1 MLKQLLYR
9 SICISGILL
18 LINTSVMA
26 GIYSYPAARI
36 FTSGSPV
43 LVGAN
48 TTAQIPLPYTDPSFA
63 DYSVTDKIT
72 LGVDHLN
79 MTYMPTPGDV
89 VVTLKLDQWNSAGV
103 LSTSYPVL
111 TLKYQ
116 PFNPTFPYV
125 DKSVF
130 KFNNA
135 YKMTVTIQSITV
147 AGSSTTT
154 LPANLYIDADILLE
168 RYTTFATATSA
179 IAISAPVVTDLDC
192 DGVNDEIQ
200 INWAPTVGVEEYEL
214 EWTFVDDYPTTV
226 GGTYISPT
234 LLNYDFKHNSTRVS
248 VSNASY
254 TISLIFEH
262 GYLLYRVRGIGRDI
276 TNPTKRVVGYW
287 SVLPDNGSVSSVTSK
302 YFNTQEHETNKNWE
316 YSTIFAEE
324 GKKKEVISYF
334 DGSLRNR
341 QSVTKV
347 NSDNNT
353 IVGETIYDHQGRPAI
368 YVLPV
373 PAKSPVCGAF
383 ESSIKY
389 YPQFNKVN
397 ATTGYSRADFDV
409 DVSSS
414 DTCNPF
420 IKGMDVSSG
429 ASNYYSGSNPNKTE
443 FQAFVPDA
451 ELFPFAQVEYTPD
464 NTGQIRRIG
473 GVGKEFQLNKNHATR
488 YYYGWPQQPQLDR
501 LFGSEVGD
509 ASHYKKNLV
518 VDANGQVSISYLD
531 QEGRTIA
538 TSLAGDAPKD
548 VTGTVTVLEALP
560 SMPAPQ
566 PLVVDMFAEDA
577 NGKSS
582 VNVVNVQEDGIEF
595 VSQLLV
601 AYQSDYEFT
610 YDIAVDKMTDPCLKS
625 TVCVNC
631 VYDLEIK
638 VIDDCGRAVAPI
650 TGSNPNVKNIGRFT
664 TDGSGALTGFNL
676 DCTIPS
682 LYTKTEAVKV
692 NLPIGNYTVIKKLTV
707 NKAAKDFY
715 VASYLDRT
723 YTPTETYTNLNPGC
737 IRTYQSFLD
746 TALAHLDTA
755 DCNISCT
762 TCVASLKKGYATID
776 EARDAWVAAGNGT
789 ELDFDYLLEECTAP
803 CREISVCATNYEMML
818 MDVSPDGQYAEFQ
831 TKPNGD
837 APDITLSVLNT
848 ANLLP
853 RTTITGGIE
862 GHWHKPRIKISG
874 TEYNVY
880 IDEHG
885 TRTQIPVALVGILGA
900 SGTTYTPNVLSSS
913 QVFYN
918 GTSDSYYTYPENLA
932 NVNDFVANWNDN
944 WAKSL
949 VMYHPEYPYYESCLD
964 YNTKYTGALTSD
976 TFDSLLI
983 HTTSYAQAYAQGL
996 VANSVAGTTT
1006 ASSMILFNVSNPI
1019 QDPFL
1024 FNAAFSTY
1032 ASSLQAKMSLYSGTT
1047 SMAAMAA
1054 IAARCGTSYG
1064 TLPVSATCD
1073 DFGSNLLGSTILDNE
1088 WNIFKNMYLAEKQ
1101 KLQKQRDDI
1110 YARTN
1115 NGFNECM
1122 GNSSY
1127 NPFSCGMGL
1136 IGGSFSASPFFL
1148 TNQPCGYSR
1157 YFYYRNKK
1165 KRFNPQTNTI
1175 APSENET
1182 DYQAYLQTGQYPL
1195 ALDLEYLLNALAVN
1209 TKLSSTAPVDLQ
1221 YYPEFTQDMYVACG
1235 GVLSS
1240 AFSTFSWTATSTGSP
1255 TLTATITRPSLSNTF
1270 TLTKPASIANWNDI
1284 VGVSDLKYT
1293 TTAGSIYNFS
1303 AVAVLANP
1311 SGGTVEPYIYIPITG
1326 TSTINI
1332 GPGTYTF
1339 TEQCTPND
1347 LATDLSVLWSALAAN
1362 SELSLA
1368 TTVVLNASSTKY
1380 QAFITPAIKS
1390 VLGTTSNNLH
1400 WKFIGGSTYELTD
1413 AAVPAKRLRIVFTGG
1428 TSGLTTVRSF
1438 INIKNN
1444 STIGIHG
1451 FDVTGLDATGTPLP
1465 LMSGNVTLVVGMST
1479 LVPMGECGLPDPA
1492 TCEGDEYQLREDLE
1506 ELLGGVM
1513 LPQPFNYNPDLAA
1526 NPLYTTLLQ
1535 SYVGTS
1541 TQVSTTKYDYFTLN
1555 PANDYKEQI
1564 MFNILCKC
1572 HVNLWHKGVAS
1583 NIIKFE
1589 NLTALGPLTPYG
1601 PVNSDNNQYQ
1611 FYIYATYLTGGS
1623 TISHDTIFG
1632 ESCFP
1637 LRKCNATISY
1647 DTIVSPEVPY
1657 VNPCILYELN
1667 IAHVNAENQYNQ
1679 YIDSLTTYIA
1689 DRYNSHCL
1697 GALENFSAAYNDK
1710 EYHFTLY
1717 YYDQAGNL
1725 VKTVPPE
1732 GVQLVTN
1739 PADFVAINNDR
1750 TNNRHDFFTNHQ
1762 MATTYEYNSLNQ
1774 LIRQGMPD
1782 HDMMPIWEFT
1792 LPNGLDSRL
1801 KVSATQFVNSTKGY
1815 LSGYID
1821 FTTPTT
1827 FKRGYLYTTDDG
1839 GATWK
1844 KMNDMVAADIKK
1856 IQMIP
1861 GTLTGYAVA
1870 NYGIVLKTIDGG
1882 NTWDLFPTPSS
1893 NTLNDLYFTTTLAG
1907 IVVGDNNTA
1916 YKTADG
1922 GATWTTAVSGLPT
1935 FATEPLMLTAITYDG
1950 ASYFLTANNLSTA
1963 TGKLYKGSATY
1974 TWTASAAIQTT
1985 DLVKVQLLPTT
1996 TEGFA
2001 IGTDGNLLKTTT
2013 SGTTWQTVAAGITT
2027 GFKDIYFKT
2036 PSSGTALEGVAIIDS
2051 IPGYGLI
2058 WKTSDGGTTWT
2069 LLSAHDG
2076 SYYNAFCFYQNDKGY
2091 AVGNKK
2097 LKRIVMT
2104 GGIGLVNIPLPSS
2117 FASPFTAIY
2126 FSDAN
2131 NGCITNAT
2139 QAFFINNATA
2149 ASPTW
2154 SAAVAHGSAAAF
2166 KKIFYSTANNSG
2178 LALSTAGKLYRIT
2191 YSASVYTFFAPTSTT
2206 ENFIDIDD
2214 NTTLVYAFNKSVTAG
2229 CLRSIAKTSIAGLTN
2244 VTSLTTLTGTL
2255 ASSASVTCIDAHPTA
2270 ASIYIGGSGSLLYKG
2285 TTTATT
2291 VAWTNYSSTVRSP
2304 LLYGIRAS
2312 GTTNVYAVGKDGTL
2326 IQTLNSGT
2334 LWKMLPT
2341 GTVTQLNSIRFNKTE
2356 NTAVAACLGLI
2367 TGNNG
2372 LLIKEDITAG
2382 GVLTPTTVPLTVSN
2396 DLNDVAIS
2404 TLSPYKSYV
2413 VGTAGTMVYIPTLV
2427 TPVPALSVPQP
2438 SQTFNGV
2445 YFRHNAT
2452 TITNEV
2458 YAVGTNA
2465 SVYYYNGTAGA
2476 KINGVYTAGLNDV
2489 SFSNPLDGYTVGEK
2503 NTIRYTNN
2511 GGVTW
2516 QYILRPTSA
2525 LLMNGVASFAPGKAI
2540 IVGTG
2545 GYKADVVN
2553 TTVTNGTLGTAVFYD
2568 IALQG
2573 TTGYIVGVST
2583 AYKGTYSGSTWTW
2596 TSIPPPASTL
2606 RAIHM
2611 FRNGKCIAVG
2621 DAGKAYCYNNSS
2633 AWVAQS
2639 TGLGTSNLKDVF
2651 FHDDRNGYVVGDAG
2665 AIFALKTTADL
2676 FTYTVSAGTWSA
2688 KLLTGTNGVTTP
2700 SQVNVVTIDF
2710 PTRYQGFLGGSF
2722 TVGTPINYARLVTDE
2737 SNLFSTRFWYDRLGR
2752 MVVSQN
2758 TKQYNASPAKYSYTK
2773 YDNLGRISEVG
2784 EKTENSGAVIF
2795 PVIFGDYVNGKF
2807 NPNVIKD
2814 GSLNAWLRVSN
2825 GTRKEVTHTYYDDVI
2840 PGSSLGFTQSNLRKR
2855 VSSVT
2860 YEEVDDST
2868 ALTYQSAS
2876 HYSYDIHG
2884 NVKSLWQENKQVPI
2898 TGQTM
2903 KRIDYEYDLISGK
2916 VNVVRFQDGQPDAFY
2931 HFYEYDADNR
2941 IIAVYTSSYPQAGAI
2956 INGRSV
2962 LENSL
2967 WTREAKYIYYAHGP
2981 LARIETG
2988 EATNQLQGTD
2998 YAYTLQGWIKGVNS
3012 NLLTASVDMGGDG
3025 SAAAGGHLKT
3035 AKDAFG
3041 YSLDYYQGD
3050 YAAIDASKWT
3060 TTARFESVTAG
3071 SDLMAA
3077 RYDLYNGNIT
3087 AMVTT
3092 ITEPKVYTSAP
3103 NEFPNILPQGTAYK
3117 YDQLNRI
3124 KSMQAYT
3131 NVNTTTNTW
3140 QSGSTYTG
3148 RYNNTFTYDANGN
3161 ILTQVRKDAAGATID
3176 NLTYNYFNVGGN
3188 KQQNRLYQVDDA
3200 VGSAAYTDDIDDQGT
3215 FNNTP
3220 TTVNDGVTNNYKY
3233 DEVGNLIKD
3242 NQEEILK
3249 IEWTLYG
3256 KIKKIVRTS
3265 ASVKPDLEFKYDAG
3279 GNRIAK
3285 IVKPD
3290 GSSLENGGADNPT
3303 LWTTTYYAR
3312 DAQGNILTT
3321 YKLVSPSGVSS
3332 FKVTERNMFG
3342 SSRLGTE
3349 NTQVELISPLPTA
3362 NPFTRTL
3369 GYKNYELSN
3378 HLLSIL
3384 ATVSD
3389 RNIPRDDNSDGI
3401 IDYFQPEIVNAMDY
3415 SCFGV
3420 VLDSRNF
3427 GNAPRYGYQ
3436 GSEKDDEIKGN
3447 GNSYTTE
3454 NRILDTRLG
3463 KWLTIDPEIEE
3474 APWESPYTSMSNN
3487 PVLMNDP
3494 DGDCPWCFGALVGFA
3509 TELGGQLISGK
3520 GLDEI
3525 DWVDVGVS
3533 TLEGALTSG
3542 GSVARKIAVTAVAD
3556 VVKAGFDYTVKEGNK
3571 NIVNGKKTVSEATTE
3586 YVVNKAVGAAVKAK
3600 TTKVQKVT
3608 AKTVV
3613 KAEKAVVQTTKTQAR
3628 VTRQAVK
3635 VLKQKPELYNTVE
3648 KKVKDAVVNNQNAN
3662 TKKVVAKAVNK
3673 TVSNTVVANTVKNTA
3688 QNIASDK
3695 VKDYFFVKD
3704 KKLGTYSRTIDNK
3717 TYKKVDNKFIPIK
3730 DDSSEQKTEKKK

>member
-9 SICISGILL
+9 LICVSGIILS
-18 LINTSVMA
+18 INTDVEA

-63 DYSVTDKIT
+63 DYSVVDKIT
-72 LGVDHLN
+72 LGVDHMN
-79 MTYMPTPGDV
+79 MTYITTPGDI

-168 RYTTFATATSA
+168 RYTTFATATSPIS
-179 IAISAPVVTDLDC
+179 IAAPVVTDLDC
-192 DGVNDEIQ
+192 DGINDEIQ
-200 INWAPTVGVEEYEL
+200 LNWAPTVGVEEYEL
-214 EWTFVDDYPTTV
+214 EWTFVNDYPTTS
-226 GGTYISPT
+226 GGTYIVPGA
-234 LLNYDFKHNSTRVS
+234 LNYDFKHNSTRVS

-276 TNPTKRVVGYW
+276 ANPTKRVVGYW
-287 SVLPDNGSVSSVTSK
+287 SVTADNGIVGTVSSR
-302 YFNTQEHETNKNWE
+302 YPITQEHESNKNWQ
-316 YSTIFAEE
+316 YSTTFAEE

-334 DGSLRNR
+334 DGSLHNR

-368 YVLPV
+368 NVLPV
-373 PAKSPVCGAF
+373 PVKSPVCGAF

-397 ATTGYSRADFDV
+397 STTGYSRADFDV

-420 IKGMDVSSG
+420 IKGMDASSG
-429 ASNYYSGSNPNKTE
+429 ASNYYSGSNPNKTGS
-443 FQAFVPDA
+443 QAFVPDA
-451 ELFPFAQVEYTPD
+451 ELYPFSQIEYTPD
-464 NTGQIRRIG
+464 NTGRIRRQG
-473 GVGKEFQLNKNHATR
+473 GVGKEFQLDKNHATKF
-488 YYYGWPQQPQLDR
+488 YYGWPQQPQLDR

-509 ASHYKKNLV
+509 AAHYKKNLV
-518 VDANGQVSISYLD
+518 VDANGQVSITYLD

-548 VTGTVTVLEALP
+548 ATNTVTVLEALP

-610 YDIAVDKMTDPCLKS
+610 YDISIDKMTDPCLKS

-638 VIDDCGRAVAPI
+638 IVDDCGRTVTPI
-650 TGSNPNVKNIGRFT
+650 TGANPNIKNIGRFT
-664 TDGSGALTGFNL
+664 TDGSGTLTGFNL

-682 LYTKTEAVKV
+682 LYTKTEVVKV

-723 YTPTETYTNLNPGC
+723 YTPTETYTNLTPGC

-803 CREISVCATNYEMML
+803 CRETSVCESNYQMML

-848 ANLLP
+848 TNLLP

-862 GHWHKPRIKISG
+862 GHWRKPRIKISG

-885 TRTQIPVALVGILGA
+885 TRTQIPIALIGALGA
-900 SGTTYTPNVLSSS
+900 LGTTYTPNVVSSS

-918 GTSDSYYTYPENLA
+918 STTDSYYTYPENLA
-932 NVNDFVANWNDN
+932 SVNDFVAKWNDN

-964 YNTKYTGALTSD
+964 YNTKYTGVLTSD
-976 TFDSLLI
+976 TFDSLLV
-983 HTTSYAQAYAQGL
+983 HTTTYAQAYAQGL

-1024 FNAAFSTY
+1024 FNSAFSTY
-1032 ASSLQAKMSLYSGTT
+1032 ASALQTKMSLYSGTT

-1064 TLPVSATCD
+1064 TLPVAATCD
-1073 DFGSNLLGSTILDNE
+1073 DFGCNLLGSTVLDSE

-1101 KLQKQRDDI
+1101 KLQKQRDDL

-1115 NGFNECM
+1115 NGFNECI
-1122 GNSSY
+1122 GNTSY

-1136 IGGSFSASPFFL
+1136 IGGSYSGSPFFVI
-1148 TNQPCGYSR
+1148 NQPCGYSR

-1165 KRFNPQTNTI
+1165 KRFNPQTNTTP
-1175 APSENET
+1175 PSENET
-1182 DYQAYLQTGQYPL
+1182 DYQAYLQTGQYPM
-1195 ALDLEYLLNALAVN
+1195 ALDLEYLLNALAAN
-1209 TKLSSTAPVDLQ
+1209 TKIASTTPVNLQ

-1235 GVLSS
+1235 GVLSA
-1240 AFSTFSWTATSTGSP
+1240 AFTPFSWTATSTGSP
-1255 TLTATITRPSLSNTF
+1255 TLSATISFLGLSNTF
-1270 TLTKPASIANWNDI
+1270 TLTKPASITNWNDMI
-1284 VGVSDLKYT
+1284 GINDLKYT
-1293 TTAGSIYNFS
+1293 STAGSIYYFS

-1311 SGGTVEPYIYIPITG
+1311 SGGTVDPYIYIPITG
-1326 TSTINI
+1326 SSTLNI

-1347 LATDLSVLWSALAAN
+1347 LATDLSILWSALAAN

-1390 VLGTTSNNLH
+1390 ILGTTSNNLH

-1444 STIGIHG
+1444 STIGVNG
-1451 FDVTGLDATGTPLP
+1451 FDVTGLDASGNPLP

-1492 TCEGDEYQLREDLE
+1492 VCEGDEYQLREDLE
-1506 ELLGGVM
+1506 ELLSGVM
-1513 LPQPFNYNPDLAA
+1513 LSQPFNYNPDLAA

-1555 PANDYKEQI
+1555 SANDYKEQI
-1564 MFNILCKC
+1564 LFNVLCKC
-1572 HVNLWHKGVAS
+1572 HVNLWHKGVGS

-1601 PVNSDNNQYQ
+1601 PVASDNNQYQ
-1611 FYIYATYLTGGS
+1611 FYLYATYLTGGS
-1623 TISHDTIFG
+1623 TISHDTIYG

-1637 LRKCNATISY
+1637 LKKCNSTTSY
-1647 DTIVSPEVPY
+1647 DTIISPEVPY

-1739 PADFVAINNDR
+1739 PADFVTIKNDR
-1750 TNNRHDFFTNHQ
+1750 TYNRHDFFTTHQ
-1762 MATTYEYNSLNQ
+1762 MVSTYEYNSLNQ
-1774 LIRQGMPD
+1774 LIRQSMPD
-1782 HDMMPIWEFT
+1782 HDMMPIWEFA

-1801 KVSATQFVNSTKGY
+1801 KVTATQFVNSTKGY

-1839 GATWK
+1839 GVTWK

-1856 IQMIP
+1856 VQMIP
-1861 GTLTGYAVA
+1861 ASLTGYAVA

-1882 NTWDLFPTPSS
+1882 NTWDLFPTPATT
-1893 NTLNDLYFTTTLAG
+1893 TLNDLYFTTTSAG
-1907 IVVGDNNTA
+1907 VVVGDNNTV
-1916 YKTADG
+1916 YKTTTGGTSWTAVTSGLAASLNITGITFDG
-1922 GATWTTAVSGLPT
+1922 VYYWITANTSTLDGKIYRSTTA
-1935 FATEPLMLTAITYDG
+1935 LT
-1950 ASYFLTANNLSTA
+1950 S
-1963 TGKLYKGSATY
+1963 
-1974 TWTASAAIQTT
+1974 WTASTAIQTT
-1985 DLVKVQLLPTT
+1985 DVLKVQLFSTT
-1996 TEGFA
+1996 TEGYA

-2013 SGTTWQTVAAGITT
+2013 SGTTWQTIAAGINS

-2036 PSSGTALEGVAIIDS
+2036 PPSGTALEGVAIIDS

-2058 WKTSDGGTTWT
+2058 WKTNDGGVTWT

-2076 SYYNAFCFYQNDKGY
+2076 SYYNSFCFYQNDKGY

-2097 LKRIVMT
+2097 IKRIVMT
-2104 GGIGLVNIPLPSS
+2104 GGIGLVNLPLPSS
-2117 FASPFTAIY
+2117 FTSPFTSVY
-2126 FSDAN
+2126 FSDGN
-2131 NGCITNAT
+2131 NGWITNST

-2149 ASPTW
+2149 TTPVW
-2154 SAAVAHGSAAAF
+2154 SAAISHGSAFPF
-2166 KKIFYSTANNSG
+2166 KKVFFSTANNSG
-2178 LALSTAGKLYRIT
+2178 LALNTAGKLYKIT
-2191 YSASVYTFFAPTSTT
+2191 PSGSTYVYTLLTSTT
-2206 ENFIDIDD
+2206 ENFIDMDD
-2214 NTTLVYAFNKSVTAG
+2214 NATLVYAFNKAVTTG
-2229 CLRSIAKTSIAGLTN
+2229 NVRSIAKTAIAGVTN
-2244 VTSLTTLTGTL
+2244 VTSFTTLTGAL
-2255 ASSASVTCIDAHPTA
+2255 ATGASISCMDAHPTA

-2285 TTTATT
+2285 ATTGTT
-2291 VAWTNYSSTVRSP
+2291 VAWTAYTNTVMP
-2304 LLYGIRAS
+2304 TALYGIRAS
-2312 GTTNVYAVGKDGTL
+2312 GSGASTSHVYAVGKDGTL
-2326 IQTLNSGT
+2326 IQTVNSGA
-2334 LWKMLPT
+2334 LWKTLPT
-2341 GTVTQLNSIRFNKTE
+2341 NTTTQFNSIRFNKTE
-2356 NTAVAACLGLI
+2356 TSAVAACLGLI

-2372 LLIKEDITAG
+2372 LLIKEDITAA
-2382 GVLTPTTVPLTVSN
+2382 GVLTATTIPLTVSST
-2396 DLNDVAIS
+2396 LNDVAIS
-2404 TLSPYKSYV
+2404 TLSPYRSYV
-2413 VGTAGTMVYIPTLV
+2413 VGSAGTMVYIPTLV
-2427 TPVPALSVPQP
+2427 TPVPSLSVPQP
-2438 SQTFNGV
+2438 SQTFSGV
-2445 YFRHNAT
+2445 YFKHNAT

-2465 SVYYYNGTAGA
+2465 SIYDYNATSGA
-2476 KINGVYTAGLNDV
+2476 KINGVFTPGLNDV
-2489 SFSNPLDGYTVGEK
+2489 SFSSALDGYTVGEK

-2516 QYILRPTSA
+2516 QYVLRPTSA
-2525 LLMNGVASFAPGKAI
+2525 LLMNGVAAYAPGKAI

-2545 GYKADVVN
+2545 GYKADVSN
-2553 TTVTNGTLGTAVFYD
+2553 TTVTNGLLGSAIFYD

-2573 TTGYIVGVST
+2573 NTGFMVGVST
-2583 AYKGTYSGSTWTW
+2583 AYRGTYSGSTWTW
-2596 TSIPPPASTL
+2596 VSVPPPASTL

-2611 FRNGKCIAVG
+2611 FRNGTCIVAG
-2621 DAGKAYCYNNSS
+2621 DAGKVYCYNNSS
-2633 AWVAQS
+2633 TWVAQS
-2639 TGLGTSNLKDVF
+2639 TGVGTANLKDIF

-2665 AIFALKTTADL
+2665 AIFKLKTSADI
-2676 FTYTVSAGTWSA
+2676 FTYTGASGSSWAA
-2688 KLLTGTNGVTTP
+2688 ALLTGPNGVTTP
-2700 SQVNVVTIDF
+2700 SQVNIVTIDF
-2710 PTRYQGFLGGSF
+2710 PSRYQGFLGGNF

-2737 SNLFSTRFWYDRLGR
+2737 GGLFSTRFWYDRLGR

-2758 TKQYNASPAKYSYTK
+2758 TKQYNSIPAKYSYTK

-2784 EKTENSGAVIF
+2784 EKTENSTGSTIF
-2795 PVIFGDYVNGKF
+2795 PAIFGEYVNGQF
-2807 NPNVIKD
+2807 NSNVIKD
-2814 GSLNAWLRVSN
+2814 ASLNSWLRVSN
-2825 GTRKEVTHTYYDDVI
+2825 GPRKEVTHTFYDDVI
-2840 PGSSLGFTQSNLRKR
+2840 PASSFGFTQSNLRKR

-2884 NVKSLWQENKQVPI
+2884 NVKSLWQENKQIPI
-2898 TGQTM
+2898 SGQTT

-2941 IIAVYTSSYPQAGAI
+2941 VVAVYTSTYPQSGAI

-2962 LENSL
+2962 LDNSL

-2998 YAYTLQGWIKGVNS
+2998 YAYTLQGWVKGVNS

-3041 YSLDYYQGD
+3041 YSLDYFQGD

-3060 TTARFESVTAG
+3060 STARFESVTAG

-3103 NEFPNILPQGTAYK
+3103 NEFPNILPQATSYK

-3131 NVNTTTNTW
+3131 NVSTSTNTW
-3140 QSGSTYTG
+3140 QSGSTYAG

-3161 ILTQVRKDAAGATID
+3161 IINQLRKDEVGATID
-3176 NLTYNYFNVGGN
+3176 NLTYNYYNVTGK
-3188 KQQNRLYQVDDA
+3188 KQQNRLYLVDDA
-3200 VGSAAYTDDIDDQGT
+3200 VTSTAYTDDIDDQGT
-3215 FNNTP
+3215 FNNIP

-3233 DEVGNLIKD
+3233 DEIGNLIKD

-3249 IEWTLYG
+3249 IEWTVYG
-3256 KIKKIVRTS
+3256 KIKKIIRTS
-3265 ASVKPDLEFKYDAG
+3265 ASVKPDLEFKYDAS

-3303 LWTTTYYAR
+3303 LWATTYYAR
-3312 DAQGNILTT
+3312 DAQGNILST

-3332 FKVTERNMFG
+3332 LKVIERNMFG
-3342 SSRLGTE
+3342 NSRLGSE
-3349 NTQVELISPLPTA
+3349 NTQIELISPLPTA
-3362 NPFTRTL
+3362 NPYIRTL
-3369 GYKNYELSN
+3369 GNKYYEGSN
-3378 HLLSIL
+3378 HLGNVL
-3384 ATVSD
+3384 AVFTD
-3389 RNIPRDDNSDGI
+3389 KGIPRDDNSDGI
-3401 IDYFQPEIVNAMDY
+3401 VDYFQLEVIASTDYFPGHSIMQNRSFNSNAY
-3415 SCFGV
+3415 
-3420 VLDSRNF
+3420 
-3427 GNAPRYGYQ
+3427 RYGGADGQ
-3436 GSEKDDEIKGN
+3436 ERDDEITGVV
-3447 GNSYTTE
+3447 GSHYTAE
-3454 NRILDTRLG
+3454 YWEYDSRLVRR
-3463 KWLTIDPEIEE
+3463 WNIDPVVKPNESSYLSYGANPIWNIDIKGDDWYKNNKTGKVVWIETQRGRDIE
-3474 APWESPYTSMSNN
+3474 GYTYLGEHRYWNN
-3487 PVLMNDP
+3487 FFTKGHYVYFNIFGRGNELWLADQYMFGSD
-3494 DGDCPWCFGALVGFA
+3494 DGANM
-3509 TELGGQLISGK
+3509 GGVTFEQGK
-3520 GLDEI
+3520 KIMAGT
-3525 DWVDVGVS
+3525 VGVILS
-3533 TLEGALTSG
+3533 GGTLFLAEGAVAGGITVISTAEKVKTGLAIFNLGTSVDDILSNKNGESFLESQLKDSPNAKKMYNSIKLAASLYSRSASLVEGLTTKGPESIMAFTDFLKG
-3542 GSVARKIAVTAVAD
+3542 YYD
-3556 VVKAGFDYTVKEGNK
+3556 VIDGAFSLKKGFDE
-3571 NIVNGKKTVSEATTE
+3571 
-3586 YVVNKAVGAAVKAK
+3586 
-3600 TTKVQKVT
+3600 QKVM
-3608 AKTVV
+3608 KDF
-3613 KAEKAVVQTTKTQAR
+3613 QT
-3628 VTRQAVK
+3628 
-3635 VLKQKPELYNTVE
+3635 
-3648 KKVKDAVVNNQNAN
+3648 
-3662 TKKVVAKAVNK
+3662 
-3673 TVSNTVVANTVKNTA
+3673 KN
-3688 QNIASDK
+3688 
-3695 VKDYFFVKD
+3695 
-3704 KKLGTYSRTIDNK
+3704 
-3717 TYKKVDNKFIPIK
+3717 
-3730 DDSSEQKTEKKK
+3730 KKKK